1 MELTNIAILVIVFL
15 LAWMGEALV
24 EYFIGI
30 PLSKS
35 KFAHLSWTLIYVA
48 AAVGLVGSIV
58 YQLDLVHIIAEQLGL
73 DIPINYFGLIVT
85 GLSIGRGANFIHDLV
100 MKFAK
105 KPI

>member
-1 MELTNIAILVIVFL
+1 MELSNIAILVIVFL

-35 KFAHLSWTLIYVA
+35 KFAYLSWALIYVA
-48 AAVGLVGSIV
+48 AAVGLIGAFV
-58 YQLDLVHIIAEQLGL
+58 YQLDLIHIIAEQLGL
-73 DIPINYFGLIVT
+73 AIPINYFGLIIT

-105 KPI
+105 KPV